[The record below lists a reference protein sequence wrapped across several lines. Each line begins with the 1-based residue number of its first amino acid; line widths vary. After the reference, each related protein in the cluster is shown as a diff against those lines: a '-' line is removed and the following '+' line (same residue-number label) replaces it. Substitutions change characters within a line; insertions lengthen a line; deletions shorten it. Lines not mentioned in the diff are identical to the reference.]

1 MKIRI
6 ISALVVIA
14 IFIPLI
20 WLGGIPFA
28 IAMGLLS
35 IQAYNEM
42 LSLKK
47 SHNRIPI
54 LIKILGLIAVCFITL
69 GNING
74 YSLTYRQIVLPLILL
89 LLPTVFI
96 PKDKYTTQ
104 NAFYLLGSVYL
115 IGFLFHL
122 LIAVRTVNVFILI
135 YLLSITISSD
145 SFAYAIGCL
154 IGKHKMCPKISP
166 KKSWEGAIAGFIG
179 GVIVALLVY
188 SHLVAP
194 ITFKVVLVTMILNIA
209 GQIGDLVYS
218 KIKRENEIK
227 DFSNIMP
234 GHGGVLDRLD
244 SLSFVVFMY
253 VLLIWTF

>member
-47 SHNRIPI
+47 SHNRIPV

-89 LLPTVFI
+89 LL
-96 PKDKYTTQ
+96 KC
-104 NAFYLLGSVYL
+104 
-115 IGFLFHL
+115 FLFIRICL
-122 LIAVRTVNVFILI
+122 FNWLFI
-135 YLLSITISSD
+135 
-145 SFAYAIGCL
+145 SFINC
-154 IGKHKMCPKISP
+154 C
-166 KKSWEGAIAGFIG
+166 
-179 GVIVALLVY
+179 
-188 SHLVAP
+188 
-194 ITFKVVLVTMILNIA
+194 
-209 GQIGDLVYS
+209 
-218 KIKRENEIK
+218 
-227 DFSNIMP
+227 
-234 GHGGVLDRLD
+234 
-244 SLSFVVFMY
+244 
-253 VLLIWTF
+253 

>member
-1 MKIRI
+1 
-6 ISALVVIA
+6 
-14 IFIPLI
+14 
-20 WLGGIPFA
+20 
-28 IAMGLLS
+28 
-35 IQAYNEM
+35 
-42 LSLKK
+42 
-47 SHNRIPI
+47 
-54 LIKILGLIAVCFITL
+54 
-69 GNING
+69 
-74 YSLTYRQIVLPLILL
+74 
-89 LLPTVFI
+89 
-96 PKDKYTTQ
+96 
-104 NAFYLLGSVYL
+104 
-115 IGFLFHL
+115 
-122 LIAVRTVNVFILI
+122 
-135 YLLSITISSD
+135 
-145 SFAYAIGCL
+145 
-154 IGKHKMCPKISP
+154 MCPKISP

-194 ITFKVVLVTMILNIA
+194 ITFMILNIA